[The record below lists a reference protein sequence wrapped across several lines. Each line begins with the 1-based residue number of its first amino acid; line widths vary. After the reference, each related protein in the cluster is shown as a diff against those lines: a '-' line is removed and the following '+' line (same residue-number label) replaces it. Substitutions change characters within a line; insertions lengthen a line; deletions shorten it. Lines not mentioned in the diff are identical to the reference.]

1 MGIYPQLLQNRK
13 IELEQYREEA
23 LKRLDKLNYKGE
35 PKCHIRISSKRNQIY
50 LIQPKALKKE
60 KYLKS
65 SQKAYAVQIATF
77 DYLME
82 TLKRINKE
90 LEQIDLLLKNSDQV
104 SPEEYYETMNASR
117 QNLVTPI
124 RLTDEQFIKA
134 WMSKPYE
141 SGVFEE
147 GEPEF
152 YTDKNER
159 VRSKSEILIANALAK
174 NNVPY
179 KYECPMVLKGLGKI
193 HPDFT
198 ALNVMKRKVF
208 YWEHLGKLDDVDYA
222 RKNVFRI
229 NTYEKNGIFHGEN
242 LITTWETST
251 LPLDVKLVDQIIKH
265 YLLE

>member
-1 MGIYPQLLQNRK
+1 MDNYLQLLQNRK
-13 IELEQYREEA
+13 SELEHYREEV

-35 PKCHIRISSKRNQIY
+35 PKCRIRISSKKNQVY
-50 LIQPKALKKE
+50 LIQSKAQMKE

-77 DYLME
+77 DYLMVV
-82 TLKRINKE
+82 LKKINTE
-90 LEQIDLLLKNSDQV
+90 LEQIDSFLKKGERV
-104 SPEEYYETMNASR
+104 SPEEYYETLNASR
-117 QNLVTPI
+117 QNLITPI
-124 RLTDEQFIKA
+124 RPTDEQFVNA
-134 WMSKPYE
+134 WISKPYVG
-141 SGVFEE
+141 GVFEE
-147 GEPEF
+147 GEAEF
-152 YTDKNER
+152 YTDRNER

-179 KYECPMVLKGLGKI
+179 KYECPIVLKGLGKI

-198 ALNVMKRKVF
+198 ALNVKRRKVF
-208 YWEHLGKLDDVDYA
+208 YWEHLGKLDDADYA

-229 NTYEKNGIFHGEN
+229 NAYEKNGIYHGEN

-251 LPLDVKLVDQIIKH
+251 LPLDVKLVDQLIKH